1 MCEYTTNMGVF
12 FHYPEC
18 ELYTKVEKLHIRTL
32 LPHLPATLDYFK
44 RRTFLTGMMI
54 NWVRRD
60 EAIIN
65 GNDIDPIALFK
76 SVILW
81 NLYKPIAKNSMTAE
95 EYEYEEKFFAGLWEL
110 VCEYTLGYITP
121 MIPLPS
127 TLDEIEQ
134 YRTTTFDP
142 MDFVIPK
149 YAEDYLLFALAHD
162 IDCKTKQQFI
172 EKVGLGLYAH
182 SALIPRKRT
191 REKNRRTF
199 YLNEPLRALFIFIFN
214 CYYLDFKK
222 EPAPKPVYWRYAAET
237 AFKKFLLIKH
247 KELTRK
253 FNNRIRLDTKAAM
266 TTTHSF
272 KVSKKPCTVVQNMDN
287 EPIIQQ
293 EPENTFYGHN
303 LDSWD
308 F

>member
-1 MCEYTTNMGVF
+1 MSEYKTTMGVF
-12 FHYPEC
+12 LHYPEC

-44 RRTFLTGMMI
+44 KRTFLTGMMV

-81 NLYKPIAKNSMTAE
+81 NLYKETARSFMTPE
-95 EYEYEEKFFAGLWEL
+95 EFMYEEKFFAGLWEL
-110 VCEYTLGYITP
+110 VCEYTLGYVTP

-127 TLDEIEQ
+127 TLEEIEG
-134 YRTTTFDP
+134 YRTPENDP

-149 YAEDYLLFALAHD
+149 YAEDYLLFTLAHD
-162 IDCKTKQQFI
+162 IDCHTKQQFI

-214 CYYLDFKK
+214 CYYLDYKK
-222 EPAPKPVYWRYAAET
+222 EPAPTPTYWRYAAET

-247 KELTRK
+247 KELSRK
-253 FNNRIRLDTKAAM
+253 LKHRSQLDTRSIM
-266 TTTHSF
+266 TNHQSF
-272 KVSKKPCTVVQNMDN
+272 KVTKKPCNDDPVMDN
-287 EPIIQQ
+287 DVIIQQ
-293 EPENTFYGHN
+293 EPENTLYGHN

>member
-1 MCEYTTNMGVF
+1 MSEYTTTMGVF
-12 FHYPEC
+12 LHYPEC

-44 RRTFLTGMMI
+44 RRTFLTGMMV

-60 EAIIN
+60 DAIIN

-81 NLYKPIAKNSMTAE
+81 NLYKPTAKTIMTDE
-95 EYEYEEKFFAGLWEL
+95 EYEYEEKFFSGLWEL
-110 VCEYTLGYITP
+110 VCEYTLGYVTP
-121 MIPLPS
+121 LIPLPS
-127 TLDEIEQ
+127 TLQEIES
-134 YRTTTFDP
+134 YRSIEDDP

-149 YAEDYLLFALAHD
+149 YAEAYLLFALAHD
-162 IDCKTKQQFI
+162 IDCHTKQQFI
-172 EKVGLGLYAH
+172 DKVGLGIYAH

-199 YLNEPLRALFIFIFN
+199 YLNEPLRALFLFIFN

-222 EPAPKPVYWRYAAET
+222 EPAPTAIYWRYAAET

-247 KELTRK
+247 KELSRK
-253 FNNRIRLDTKAAM
+253 LKNRSQLDMKAMM
-266 TTTHSF
+266 TTQHSF
-272 KVSKKPCTVVQNMDN
+272 KVSKKPCNVSVDVDN
-287 EPIIQQ
+287 EALDNTNT
-293 EPENTFYGHN
+293 ENTYYGHDLN
-303 LDSWD
+303 SWD